1 MVHLFV
7 EVISG
12 IQSVWFKENLLGSG
26 EYSGGEGVNF
36 NQTWKKLK
44 WEDYLQLSY
53 LRLLTCYGCCR
64 QKEGRYGWV
73 FKNYLIETVIEWQVL
88 LQLGKWTH
96 PHEIKTPDDILSDP
110 SSIPYTREVD
120 EALKPHSN
128 ILQRLLT
135 APNSSHYKIL
145 SEVIP
150 AKKWLQENNKDFSTS
165 IIPHVGTLSI
175 VEHAQVTNWFEKN
188 IAWETNVQALWVGLL
203 PIAHAHTLF
212 IAY

>member
-1 MVHLFV
+1 MEILFTIRKMVRLF
-7 EVISG
+7 
-12 IQSVWFKENLLGSG
+12 SVRSIRTGLILHARGM
-26 EYSGGEGVNF
+26 EGQVTCQRTSPF
-36 NQTWKKLK
+36 SV
-44 WEDYLQLSY
+44 LSY
-53 LRLLTCYGCCR
+53 LRLLTCCGCCR

-73 FKNYLIETVIEWQVL
+73 FKKYLIETVIEWQVL
-88 LQLGKWTH
+88 LQLRKWTH
-96 PHEIKTPDDILSDP
+96 PHEIRTPDDILYDL

-128 ILQRLLT
+128 VLQRLLT

-188 IAWETNVQALWVGLL
+188 IAWETDVQALWVGLL
-203 PIAHAHTLF
+203 PIAHAHTLHC
-212 IAY
+212 ISDD